1 MSMPNPVSTSGIFG
15 SLLVRRTIADV
26 SLAIVLFVAVAL
38 MDVVGPDQ
46 RGTEALAWDLALV
59 APLVARRSYPQLAA
73 AFIALVCLAQWYWG
87 PPAMGDIAVLV
98 MLYTLGTRTA
108 GTGGRRERRALVVAV
123 LIAQL
128 GVVMAVT
135 RWQPHQIPSTLVTL
149 TGTVT
154 AAWGAGIY
162 FRTRR
167 AWVEALRE
175 RAETAERERDHLAR
189 MAVATERARIAREL
203 HDVVAHSLSVM
214 ITLNDAATAIGATGR
229 VRDTVEQA
237 SEVGREAL
245 AEMHRLLNV
254 LRDEDAPDPPNDP
267 GAAPAAHHPHPTTA
281 QLSDLAALVRSAG
294 PRVEL
299 STTGD
304 LARLPPSMQLAAY
317 RIVQESLTNVLK
329 HARNVDR
336 VNVDLTLRNDG
347 LTISVTDDGQTV
359 VPAGIASAR
368 VGRDGTPPGLGLLGM
383 RERALVFGGNV
394 QTGPHED
401 RGWRVSTT
409 LKLPGVESD
418 PHQTRIIPSERVGR

>member
-1 MSMPNPVSTSGIFG
+1 MRMPNPVPTSGILRSPG
-15 SLLVRRTIADV
+15 VRRTAADV
-26 SLAIVLFVAVAL
+26 GLAVALFVAVVL

-46 RGTEALAWDLALV
+46 RGTEALLWDLALV
-59 APLVARRSYPQLAA
+59 APLVARWTYPRLAA
-73 AFIALVCLAQWYWG
+73 AFIALVCLAQWCWG
-87 PPAMGDIAVLV
+87 PPVMGDIAMLV
-98 MLYTLGTRTA
+98 MLYTLGTRAA
-108 GTGGRRERRALVVAV
+108 GTGGRRERGSLVGAV

-128 GVVMAVT
+128 GVLMAVT
-135 RWQPHQIPSTLVTL
+135 RWQPQQIPTTLITL

-162 FRTRR
+162 LQTRR

-175 RAETAERERDHLAR
+175 RADTAERERDHLAR
-189 MAVATERARIAREL
+189 MAVAAERVRIAREL

-254 LRDEDAPDPPNDP
+254 LRDEDPPDAPNVPA
-267 GAAPAAHHPHPTTA
+267 AAPAAHHPHATTA
-281 QLSDLAALVRSAG
+281 QLHDLAALVRSAG
-294 PRVEL
+294 PHVEL

-329 HARNVDR
+329 HARNVDT
-336 VNVDLTLRNDG
+336 VVVDLTLRHDRLG
-347 LTISVTDDGQTV
+347 ISVTDDGETRAPV
-359 VPAGIASAR
+359 VVASAR
-368 VGRDGTPPGLGLLGM
+368 VGQDGSPTGLGLLGM
-383 RERALVFGGNV
+383 RERALVFGGNI
-394 QTGPHED
+394 QAGPHQD

-409 LKLPGVESD
+409 LRLPGAESD
-418 PHQTRIIPSERVGR
+418 PRQTRVITSERVGR